1 MGYMIKLS
9 DYVMNFLVSKGV
21 SKVFMIT
28 GGGAMHLNDSI
39 GHCEKLEYF
48 CFLHEHALAFAAEAY
63 GQHTNFPGV

>member
-1 MGYMIKLS
+1 MEYMIKLS

-48 CFLHEHALAFAAEAY
+48 CFSGGLPLKQISENQQY
-63 GQHTNFPGV
+63 KQHI